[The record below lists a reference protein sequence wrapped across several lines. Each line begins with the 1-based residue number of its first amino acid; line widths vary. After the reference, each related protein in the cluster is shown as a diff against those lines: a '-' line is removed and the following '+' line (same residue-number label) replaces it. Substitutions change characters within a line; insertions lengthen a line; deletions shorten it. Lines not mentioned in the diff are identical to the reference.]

1 MQHQGEECQTDKG
14 LFKGMDS
21 HAYNAGFRSGDP
33 LQLEQD
39 GQDTNKPLHF
49 HGMHRLSCFYL
60 HYTIE
65 TGQLYVMFDLKATGG
80 FRSLCG

>member
-39 GQDTNKPLHF
+39 GQDANEPLHL
-49 HGMHRLSCFYL
+49 HGVHCFSHFCL
-60 HYTIE
+60 HYIIG
-65 TGQLYVMFDLKATGG
+65 TGQLSVVFILEKNLLEI
-80 FRSLCG
+80 RI